1 MVTKELSTDALL
13 DEYSSSMAKG
23 LLVATKEVGHAVWP
37 SPIFHPM
44 EGDAYV
50 SKHFFPRLYSD
61 IRELEDKGFA
71 KEDIAELFK
80 YPSRL
85 VRITYLYHV
94 SHLSEL
100 SKDERINLA
109 GKLLRYLSY
118 LRSDPFVKEGRN
130 HILDDRVVRALL
142 KNLEIVDLKSI
153 LNAPAIGTLVSRAS
167 AILFGYSELLY
178 FCHHQIGHEYH
189 GPYDLGNEE
198 VLIVRDYYD
207 LKPDFWAFSA
217 DFPYGEL
224 TFFTIYKGADVKF
237 DYSNRMQSSQP
248 LLHHLSRF
256 SISQWEYEDLT
267 NELKLN
273 NFYKEIEEA
282 VTKGVKHVSALNKVD
297 LMKKYG
303 EMFFY
308 AIKPIRDI
316 LGKDW
321 HPPQGFYED
330 VEKQELDK
338 NVREFIDQLKQ
349 LKNLTRDEQFEFLKS
364 RLDPRNH

>member
-1 MVTKELSTDALL
+1 MVTKESSTDALL
-13 DEYSSSMAKG
+13 DEYSTSMAKG
-23 LLVATKEVGHAVWP
+23 LLAATKEVGHAVWP
-37 SPIFHPM
+37 SPRFHPM

-50 SKHFFPRLYSD
+50 SKYIFHRLYYD
-61 IRELEDKGFA
+61 IRELEKKGF
-71 KEDIAELFK
+71 KEEDIAKLFN

-100 SKDERINLA
+100 TKDERINLA

-130 HILDDRVVRALL
+130 LILDDKEVRALL
-142 KNLEIVDLKSI
+142 KNFEMIDLKSI
-153 LNAPAIGTLVSRAS
+153 KNAS
-167 AILFGYSELLY
+167 AIRTLISRTNAILFSYSELLY

-189 GPYDLGNEE
+189 GPYDLGNGE

-207 LKPDFWAFSA
+207 LKPDFWKFGA
-217 DFPYGEL
+217 DFPYGKL
-224 TFFTIYKGADVKF
+224 AFFTIYKGVDVKF
-237 DYSNRMQSSQP
+237 DYSNRIYSSQP
-248 LLHHLSRF
+248 LSHHLSRF
-256 SISQWEYEDLT
+256 SIPQWEYEDLT
-267 NELKLN
+267 NEVKLN
-273 NFYKEIEEA
+273 NFYRKIEEA
-282 VTKGVKHVSALNKVD
+282 VIIGVKQISDLNKVD

-308 AIKPIRDI
+308 AIKPLRDA
-316 LGKDW
+316 LEKDW

-330 VEKQELDK
+330 IEKQELDK

-349 LKNLTRDEQFEFLKS
+349 LRNLTRDEQFEFLKF